1 MNVSHL
7 LVVLLLL
14 QLSGC
19 AAADQVA
26 LALNPDQL
34 LRLTSVQ
41 QGDPAKGA
49 RAARAKPKDA
59 KSRQLQPIISIG
71 SKATLPSWSI
81 AAPRPGGLLRH
92 SLAPSELFKRVSPSV
107 YTVATPG
114 AQGSAVA
121 VSQKELVTTCHVVL
135 QGPTVT
141 LTHGPTTLKAD
152 VVSADLQT
160 DRCFL
165 RVQEGELVPVPG
177 FRDYSTL
184 SIGETVY
191 TIGSPRGFTNTL
203 GAGLL
208 SGLRSGDDQKTEFIQ
223 ITAPLS
229 AGSSGGGLFD
239 DRGNLIGVTSFTI
252 RDSQSL
258 NFALSASQFWR

>member
-1 MNVSHL
+1 MNVSRL

-14 QLSGC
+14 HLSGC

-34 LRLTSVQ
+34 LRLASVQ
-41 QGDPAKGA
+41 QDGSAKRA
-49 RAARAKPKDA
+49 RAARPKPRDA
-59 KSRQLQPIISIG
+59 KSPQLQPRLAKG
-71 SKATLPSWSI
+71 PKAVLPSWSI
-81 AAPRPGGLLRH
+81 AAPRPVGHLRH
-92 SLAPSELFKRVSPSV
+92 SLAPSELFRRVSPSV
-107 YTVATPG
+107 YTVATPSS
-114 AQGSAVA
+114 QGSAVA
-121 VSQKELVTTCHVVL
+121 VSQRELVTTCHVVSH
-135 QGPTVT
+135 GRGVT
-141 LTHGPTTLKAD
+141 LTRGDTTLKAD
-152 VVSADLQT
+152 VVSADLET

-184 SIGETVY
+184 SVGETVY
-191 TIGSPRGFTNTL
+191 TIGSPKGLMNTL

-208 SGLRSGDDQKTEFIQ
+208 SGLRTGDDQKTEYIQ
-223 ITAPLS
+223 ISAPLS

-252 RDSQSL
+252 RDAQNL